1 VRPGEQDRWAG
12 KEVVEEDLVW
22 AATSRWAF
30 EDACTLYLQAKLS
43 TTSATELCRHMFISF
58 CAEHL
63 VYSYLTIAVT
73 PNSRLFWSNARCTKT
88 RTPHARPG
96 CGTHLSDVVRQ
107 GVGRTRMGMENKP
120 GVWDPI
126 CQTAK
131 SVGPAIRQ
139 SCGQNG
145 DGNGNG
151 EQARGVGRCTA
162 RVCVGRTRMRMGMRT

>member
-1 VRPGEQDRWAG
+1 MRPGEQDRWAG
-12 KEVVEEDLVW
+12 KEVVQEDLVW

-43 TTSATELCRHMFISF
+43 TTSTTELCRHMFISF

-96 CGTHLSDVVRQ
+96 
-107 GVGRTRMGMENKP
+107 
-120 GVWDPI
+120 VWDPPVRR
-126 CQTAK
+126 CTT
-131 SVGPAIRQ
+131 G
-139 SCGQNG
+139 CGQNQ
-145 DGNGNG
+145 DGNG
-151 EQARGVGRCTA
+151 EQARSVGLHMSDGQKCGTRYTTELWA
-162 RVCVGRTRMRMGMRT
+162 EREWEWRTGQWCGDPTCQTLYD